1 MIYQPEDVF
10 LDNIQLLPSLR
21 TSTTF
26 LFVELFQI
34 FLNLLTLSPSM
45 KRKKIDQLDGILH
58 NISKVYEIFVKS

>member
-10 LDNIQLLPSLR
+10 LDNIQLLPSLK
-21 TSTTF
+21 TSKTF
-26 LFVELFQI
+26 LFVELFQT

-45 KRKKIDQLDGILH
+45 KRKNIDQLDGILH

>member
-45 KRKKIDQLDGILH
+45 KRKNIDQLDGILH

>member
-10 LDNIQLLPSLR
+10 LDNIQLLPSLK
-21 TSTTF
+21 TSKTF
-26 LFVELFQI
+26 LFVELFQT

-45 KRKKIDQLDGILH
+45 KSKNIDQLDGTLH

>member
-10 LDNIQLLPSLR
+10 LDNIQLLPSLK
-21 TSTTF
+21 TSKTF
-26 LFVELFQI
+26 LFVELFQT

-45 KRKKIDQLDGILH
+45 KSKNIDQLDGILH